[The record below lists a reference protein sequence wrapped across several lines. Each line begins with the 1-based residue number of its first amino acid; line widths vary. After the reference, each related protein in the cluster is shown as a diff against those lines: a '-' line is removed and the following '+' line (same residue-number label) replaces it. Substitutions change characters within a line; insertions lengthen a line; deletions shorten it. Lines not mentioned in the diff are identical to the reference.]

1 MNGVFNMTKISL
13 TAVAFAALI
22 AAPLAAQVAVDA
34 DGNGSFSL
42 EELQAAFPDLSAEA
56 FAQIDT
62 NEDGSADL
70 VEVQAAKE
78 AGILPAAG

>member
-56 FAQIDT
+56 
-62 NEDGSADL
+62 
-70 VEVQAAKE
+70 
-78 AGILPAAG
+78 LPRSTPMKMAPLIS